1 MTAAAQGGAIQGP
14 ICSPSRIAE
23 LVTQIAELLPGLT
36 YLGEE
41 EVRTVERAYRVAER
55 AHQGQLRLSGE
66 PYISHPLAVAGLLAE
81 MRLDQDALAGA
92 LLHDVVEDT
101 AISAEEIRAEF
112 GDTVEKL
119 VAGVTKLGRIKLHSQ
134 AQVQAENIRKM
145 LIAMAEDLRVV
156 LIKLADRLHNMR
168 TIEYLPPERQRRIA
182 QETAD
187 IYAPLAHR
195 LGMWQMKAELED
207 LAFSVLDPTNY
218 ERVRQEILTQ
228 RRQRE
233 TSLLHAQSRL
243 QAALAEAGI
252 HAEVAGRPKNITS
265 VYRKMQ
271 QAGRSIDEIYDL
283 VALRVICDDIKGCYG
298 SLGVVH
304 SLWKPIPGRFKDYVA
319 MPKGNGYQSLH
330 TTVVGE
336 GGEPVEIQIRT
347 WEMHR
352 TAEEGIAAHWHYKEG
367 TRADQRLDQGFG
379 WLRSLLEWQKELLDA
394 ERFVEHVRLDV
405 FQDEVFV
412 FTPRGDVLSLPSGA
426 TAIDFAYRIH
436 TDVGHRCLG
445 AKVNSRMVPL
455 DYRLQNGDIVEILT
469 TKSERHGPSR
479 DWLNF
484 ARTSSAREKI
494 RQWFKRERREEN
506 VARGKE
512 LLDRELRRMRG
523 LQLAAIPAAR
533 LQELAREFRLP
544 DVVDFFAAIG
554 YGEIAARTVVLRW
567 AAGEEELAERPG
579 SGPPIPLVSRPTP
592 SGGVKVAGLGDLL
605 TNIARCCKPV
615 PGEPIR
621 GYVTRG
627 RGVTVHRDDCVNIRH
642 AGDPRRIVQVEWDA
656 DSRQVYPVRL
666 RIEGRDRTGLLRDVA
681 TAIAETKVNL
691 SGAAVEVEGDHTA
704 VISTVVEVTSLTEL
718 SRLLERLER
727 VHDVHQV
734 MREVG

>member
-1 MTAAAQGGAIQGP
+1 M
-14 ICSPSRIAE
+14 AE
-23 LVTQIAELLPGLT
+23 LSTQFADLAARLD
-36 YLGEE
+36 YLGDA
-41 EVRTVERAYRVAER
+41 EVATVERAYLLAER
-55 AHQGQLRLSGE
+55 AHEGQLRLCGE
-66 PYISHPLAVAGLLAE
+66 PYITHPLAVAVQLAE
-81 MRLDQDALAGA
+81 MHLDPDALAAA

-101 AISAEEIRAEF
+101 QVGSEQIREEF
-112 GDTVEKL
+112 GESVERL
-119 VAGVTKLGRIKLHSQ
+119 VQGVTKLGRIKLHSQ

-168 TIEYLPPERQRRIA
+168 TIAPLPEERQRRIA
-182 QETAD
+182 QETMD

-195 LGMWQMKAELED
+195 LGMGQVKAELED
-207 LAFSVLDPTNY
+207 LAFSVLDHDNY
-218 ERVRQEILTQ
+218 ERVRQEILSQ

-233 TSLLHAQSRL
+233 TALELARARLLQEL
-243 QAALAEAGI
+243 EANGLT
-252 HAEVAGRPKNITS
+252 AEVAGRPKNITS

-271 QAGRSIDEIYDL
+271 QGGRSIGEIYDL
-283 VALRVICDDIKGCYG
+283 VALRVICEDVRSCYG
-298 SLGVVH
+298 ALGVVH
-304 SLWKPIPGRFKDYVA
+304 SLWKPIPGRFKDYIA

-336 GGEPVEIQIRT
+336 AGEPVEIQIRT
-347 WEMHR
+347 REMHR

-367 TRADQRLDQGFG
+367 TPADQRLDAGFG
-379 WLRSLLEWQKELLDA
+379 WLRSLLEWQKEVLDA

-412 FTPRGDVLSLPSGA
+412 FTPKGDVLSLPAGS

-445 AKVNSRMVPL
+445 AKANSRMVPL

-469 TKSERHGPSR
+469 TRSERHGPSR

-506 VARGKE
+506 VARGRE

-523 LQLAAIPAAR
+523 AQLQSIPAAR
-533 LQELAREFRLP
+533 LQELAREFRIPELP
-544 DVVDFFAAIG
+544 DFFAALG
-554 YGEIAARTVVLRW
+554 YGELSARQVVLRW
-567 AAGEEELAERPG
+567 AAGEEAVAPPA
-579 SGPPIPLVSRPTP
+579 SGPAIPLVSRPSP
-592 SGGVKVAGLGDLL
+592 SGGVRVAGLTDLL
-605 TNIARCCKPV
+605 TTVARCCKPV

-627 RGVTVHRDDCVNIRH
+627 RGVSVHRADCVNVMN
-642 AGDPRRIVQVEWDA
+642 AADPRRLVEVEWDR
-656 DSRQVYPVRL
+656 DSHQVYPVRL

-681 TAIAETKVNL
+681 TAIAESKVNL
-691 SGAAVEVEGDHTA
+691 SGAAVEVEGRNQA

-718 SRLLERLER
+718 SRLLERLEGVR
-727 VHDVHQV
+727 DVLQV
-734 MREVG
+734 VREAG

>member
-1 MTAAAQGGAIQGP
+1 MT
-14 ICSPSRIAE
+14 E
-23 LVTQIAELLPGLT
+23 LGLQFADLLPALA
-36 YLGEE
+36 YLGEDD
-41 EVRTVERAYRVAER
+41 VALLRRAYLVAEQ
-55 AHQGQLRLSGE
+55 AHEGQKRLSGE
-66 PYISHPLAVAGLLAE
+66 PYLSHPLAVTKLLAE
-81 MRLDQDALAGA
+81 MRLDTDALAAA

-101 AISAEEIRAEF
+101 AVTSEEIRAEF
-112 GDTVEKL
+112 GSTVEKL
-119 VAGVTKLGRIKLHSQ
+119 VEGVTKLGRIKLHSQ
-134 AQVQAENIRKM
+134 AQIQAENIRKM

-168 TIEYLPPERQRRIA
+168 TIAALPEERQRRIA
-182 QETAD
+182 QETMD

-207 LAFSVLDPTNY
+207 LSFSVLDQENY
-218 ERVRQEILTQ
+218 ERVRQEILSQ

-233 TSLLHAQSRL
+233 TALDQARRRL
-243 QAALAEAGI
+243 GEELELAGI
-252 HAEVAGRPKNITS
+252 PAEVVGRPKNITS
-265 VYRKMQ
+265 VFRKMQ
-271 QAGRSIDEIYDL
+271 QGGRTIGEIYDL
-283 VALRVICDDIKGCYG
+283 VALRVICDDIRGCYG
-298 SLGVVH
+298 ALGVVH

-336 GGEPVEIQIRT
+336 GAEPVEIQIRT
-347 WEMHR
+347 WDMHR

-367 TRADQRLDQGFG
+367 TQANHRLDQGFG

-394 ERFVEHVRLDV
+394 ESFVEHVKLDV

-412 FTPRGDVLSLPSGA
+412 FTPKGDVLSLPSGS

-445 AKVNSRMVPL
+445 AKANSRMVPL
-455 DYRLQNGDIVEILT
+455 DYRLQNGDIVEVLT
-469 TKSERHGPSR
+469 TRSERHGPSR

-484 ARTSSAREKI
+484 AKTSSAREKI

-506 VARGKE
+506 VTRGKE

-523 LQLAAIPAAR
+523 SQLSAIPPTR
-533 LQELAREFRLP
+533 LQELGREFRIP
-544 DVVDFFAAIG
+544 DLTDFFAAIG

-567 AAGEEELAERPG
+567 AAGEEAAVGQSASAP
-579 SGPPIPLVSRPTP
+579 SIPLVSRPTP
-592 SGGVKVAGLGDLL
+592 SGGVRVSGLGDLL

-627 RGVTVHRDDCVNIRH
+627 RGVTVHRDECVNIRH
-642 AGDPRRIVQVEWDA
+642 AGDPRRIVEVEWDA

-681 TAIAETKVNL
+681 TAIAESKVNL

-704 VISTVVEVTSLTEL
+704 VISTVVEVSSLTEL
-718 SRLLERLER
+718 SRLLERLEGVR
-727 VHDVHQV
+727 DVQQV
-734 MREVG
+734 TREVG

>member
-1 MTAAAQGGAIQGP
+1 M
-14 ICSPSRIAE
+14 E
-23 LVTQIAELLPGLT
+23 TQIAEMLPGIS
-36 YLGEE
+36 YLGEA
-41 EVRTVERAYRVAER
+41 EVGTIERAYALAER
-55 AHQGQLRLSGE
+55 AHSGQMRLSGE
-66 PYISHPLAVAGLLAE
+66 PYISHPLAVASLLAD
-81 MRLDQDALAGA
+81 MRLDQDALAAA

-101 AISAEEIRAEF
+101 SITSEQIREEF
-112 GDTVEKL
+112 GETVEKL

-168 TIEYLPPERQRRIA
+168 TIGALPEERQRRIA

-207 LAFSVLDPTNY
+207 LAFSVLDPENY
-218 ERVRQEILTQ
+218 QRVRSEILSL
-228 RRQRE
+228 RKQRE
-233 TSLLHAQSRL
+233 NALEVARARL
-243 QAALAEAGI
+243 ERELTEGGI
-252 HAEVAGRPKNITS
+252 TAEVAGRPKNITS
-265 VYRKMQ
+265 VFRKMQ
-271 QAGRSIDEIYDL
+271 QAGRTIDEIYDL
-283 VALRVICDDIKGCYG
+283 VAIRVICQDVKACYA

-304 SLWKPIPGRFKDYVA
+304 SLWKPIPGRFKDYIA

-330 TTVVGE
+330 TTVVGL

-367 TRADQRLDQGFG
+367 TRSDQRLDQGFG

-412 FTPRGDVLSLPSGA
+412 FTPKGDVLSLPSGA

-445 AKVNSRMVPL
+445 AKANSRMVPL

-469 TKSERHGPSR
+469 TRSERHGPSR

-512 LLDRELRRMRG
+512 LLDRELKRMRG
-523 LQLAAIPAAR
+523 AALASISNAR
-533 LQELAREFRLP
+533 LQQLAQEFRLADP
-544 DVVDFFAAIG
+544 VDFFAAVG
-554 YGEIAARTVVLRW
+554 YGEISARAVVLRW
-567 AAGEEELAERPG
+567 VAGEEDSSPRPG
-579 SGPPIPLVSRPTP
+579 TGPAIPLVSRPTP

-615 PGEPIR
+615 PGEAIR

-642 AGDPRRIVQVEWDA
+642 AGDPRRIVQVEWDE

-666 RIEGRDRTGLLRDVA
+666 RIEGQDRTGLLRDVA
-681 TAIAETKVNL
+681 TAIAESKVNL
-691 SGAAVEVEGDHTA
+691 SGAAVEIEGAGTA

-727 VHDVHQV
+727 IRDVRQV
-734 MREVG
+734 VREVG

>member
-1 MTAAAQGGAIQGP
+1 MTQLG
-14 ICSPSRIAE
+14 
-23 LVTQIAELLPGLT
+23 TQFADLAPHLD
-36 YLGEE
+36 YLGPS
-41 EVRTVERAYRVAER
+41 EVATLERAFAVAEE
-55 AHQGQLRLSGE
+55 AHRGQLRLSGE
-66 PYISHPLAVAGLLAE
+66 PYISHPLAVAQLLAE
-81 MRLDQDALAGA
+81 MHLDTDALAAA

-101 AISAEEIRAEF
+101 AITSEEIREQF
-112 GDTVEKL
+112 GAPVEKL
-119 VAGVTKLGRIKLHSQ
+119 VEGVTKLGRIKLHSQ

-168 TIEYLPPERQRRIA
+168 TIAPLPEERRRRIA
-182 QETAD
+182 QETMD

-195 LGMWQMKAELED
+195 LGMGQVKAELED
-207 LAFSVLDPTNY
+207 LAFSVLDHDNY
-218 ERVRQEILTQ
+218 ERVRQEILS
-228 RRQRE
+228 RRRLRE
-233 TSLLHAQSRL
+233 TALELARERLSRQL
-243 QAALAEAGI
+243 EVAELT
-252 HAEVAGRPKNITS
+252 AEVAGRPKNITS
-265 VYRKMQ
+265 IYRKMQ
-271 QAGRSIDEIYDL
+271 QGGRSIGEIYDL
-283 VALRVICDDIKGCYG
+283 VALRVICEDVKACYG
-298 SLGVVH
+298 ALGVVH
-304 SLWKPIPGRFKDYVA
+304 SLWKPIPGRFKDYIA

-367 TRADQRLDQGFG
+367 TRADQRLDEGFG
-379 WLRSLLEWQKELLDA
+379 WLRSLLEWQKEVLDA

-412 FTPRGDVLSLPSGA
+412 FTPKGDVLSLPAGS

-445 AKVNSRMVPL
+445 AKVNSRMVTL
-455 DYRLQNGDIVEILT
+455 DHRLQNGDIVEILT
-469 TKSERHGPSR
+469 TRSERHGPSR
-479 DWLNF
+479 DWLKF

-506 VARGKE
+506 VARGRE

-523 LQLAAIPAAR
+523 AQLPAIPAGR
-533 LQELAREFRLP
+533 LQELAREFRIPDLP
-544 DVVDFFAAIG
+544 DFFAAIG
-554 YGEIAARTVVLRW
+554 YGEVSARAVVLRW
-567 AAGEEELAERPG
+567 AAAEEGAAAPAA
-579 SGPPIPLVSRPTP
+579 GPAIPLISRPSP
-592 SGGVKVAGLGDLL
+592 GGGVKVAGLGDLL
-605 TNIARCCKPV
+605 TTIARCCKPV

-627 RGVTVHRDDCVNIRH
+627 RGVTVHRTGCANIVH
-642 AGDPRRIVQVEWDA
+642 AADPRRIVQVEWDA

-681 TAIAETKVNL
+681 TAIAESKVNL
-691 SGAAVEVEGDHTA
+691 SGAAVEVESKNQA

-718 SRLLERLER
+718 SRLLERLEGVR
-727 VHDVHQV
+727 DVVQV
-734 MREVG
+734 VREVG

>member
-1 MTAAAQGGAIQGP
+1 M
-14 ICSPSRIAE
+14 
-23 LVTQIAELLPGLT
+23 TQIAELLPGLA

-41 EVRTVERAYRVAER
+41 EVRTIERAYQMAER

-66 PYISHPLAVAGLLAE
+66 PYISHPLAVAALLAE
-81 MRLDQDALAGA
+81 MRLDQDALAAA

-101 AISAEEIRAEF
+101 AVSSEEIRAEF

-168 TIEYLPPERQRRIA
+168 TIAPLPEERRRRIA
-182 QETAD
+182 QETMD

-195 LGMWQMKAELED
+195 LGMGQVKAELED
-207 LAFSVLDPTNY
+207 LAFSVLDHDNY
-218 ERVRQEILTQ
+218 ERVRQEILSQ

-233 TSLLHAQSRL
+233 TALELARERLLQEL
-243 QAALAEAGI
+243 EANGLV
-252 HAEVAGRPKNITS
+252 AEVAGRPKNITS

-271 QAGRSIDEIYDL
+271 QGGRSIGEIYDL
-283 VALRVICDDIKGCYG
+283 VALRVICEDVRSCYG
-298 SLGVVH
+298 ALGVVH
-304 SLWKPIPGRFKDYVA
+304 SLWKPIPGRFKDYIA

-336 GGEPVEIQIRT
+336 AGEPVEIQIRT
-347 WEMHR
+347 REMHR

-367 TRADQRLDQGFG
+367 TRADQRLDAGFG
-379 WLRSLLEWQKELLDA
+379 WLRSLLEWQKEVLDA

-412 FTPRGDVLSLPSGA
+412 FTPKGDVLSLPAGS

-445 AKVNSRMVPL
+445 AKANSRMVPL
-455 DYRLQNGDIVEILT
+455 DYRLQNGDIVEVLT
-469 TKSERHGPSR
+469 TRSERHGPSR

-506 VARGKE
+506 VARGRE

-523 LQLAAIPAAR
+523 AQLQSIPSAR
-533 LQELAREFRLP
+533 LQELAREFRIPELP
-544 DVVDFFAAIG
+544 DFFAALG
-554 YGEIAARTVVLRW
+554 YGELSARQVVLRW
-567 AAGEEELAERPG
+567 AAGEEAGTQPVA
-579 SGPPIPLVSRPTP
+579 GPAIPLVSRPSP
-592 SGGVKVAGLGDLL
+592 SGGVRVAGLTDLL
-605 TNIARCCKPV
+605 TTVARCCKPV

-627 RGVTVHRDDCVNIRH
+627 RGVSVHRADCVNVVN
-642 AGDPRRIVQVEWDA
+642 AADPRRLVEVEWDR

-681 TAIAETKVNL
+681 TAIAESKVNL
-691 SGAAVEVEGDHTA
+691 SGAAVEVEGRNQA

-718 SRLLERLER
+718 SRLLERLEGVR
-727 VHDVHQV
+727 DVVQV
-734 MREVG
+734 VREAG

>member
-1 MTAAAQGGAIQGP
+1 
-14 ICSPSRIAE
+14 
-23 LVTQIAELLPGLT
+23 
-36 YLGEE
+36 
-41 EVRTVERAYRVAER
+41 
-55 AHQGQLRLSGE
+55 
-66 PYISHPLAVAGLLAE
+66 AVAILLAE
-81 MRLDQDALAGA
+81 MRLDTDALAAA

-101 AISAEEIRAEF
+101 AVTSEEIRAEF
-112 GDTVEKL
+112 GSTVEKL
-119 VAGVTKLGRIKLHSQ
+119 VEGVTKLGRIKLHSQ
-134 AQVQAENIRKM
+134 AQIQAENIRKM

-168 TIEYLPPERQRRIA
+168 TIAALPEERQRRIA
-182 QETAD
+182 QETMD

-207 LAFSVLDPTNY
+207 LSFSVLDHDNY
-218 ERVRQEILTQ
+218 ERVRQEILSQ

-233 TSLLHAQSRL
+233 TALDQARRRL
-243 QAALAEAGI
+243 GEELERAGI
-252 HAEVAGRPKNITS
+252 RAEVGGRPKNITS
-265 VYRKMQ
+265 VFRKMQ
-271 QAGRSIDEIYDL
+271 QGGRTIGEIYDL
-283 VALRVICDDIKGCYG
+283 VALRVICDDIRGCYG
-298 SLGVVH
+298 ALGVVH

-336 GGEPVEIQIRT
+336 GAEPVEIQIRT
-347 WEMHR
+347 GAMHR

-367 TRADQRLDQGFG
+367 TQSNQRLDQGFS

-394 ERFVEHVRLDV
+394 ESFVEHVKLDV

-412 FTPRGDVLSLPSGA
+412 FTPKGDVLSLPSGA

-455 DYRLQNGDIVEILT
+455 DYRLQNGDIVEVLT
-469 TKSERHGPSR
+469 TRSERHGPSR

-512 LLDRELRRMRG
+512 LLDRELRRMRSS
-523 LQLAAIPAAR
+523 QLSAIPPPR
-533 LQELAREFRLP
+533 LQELAREFRIP
-544 DVVDFFAAIG
+544 DLTDFFAAVG

-567 AAGEEELAERPG
+567 AAGEEAAAGQPAPAP
-579 SGPPIPLVSRPTP
+579 SIPLVSRPTP
-592 SGGVKVAGLGDLL
+592 SGGVRVAGLGDLL

-627 RGVTVHRDDCVNIRH
+627 RGVTVHRDECVNIRH
-642 AGDPRRIVQVEWDA
+642 AGDPRRIVEVEWDA

-681 TAIAETKVNL
+681 TAIAESKVNL
-691 SGAAVEVEGDHTA
+691 SGAAVEVEGGHTA
-704 VISTVVEVTSLTEL
+704 VISTVVEVSSLTEL
-718 SRLLERLER
+718 SRLLERLEGVR
-727 VHDVHQV
+727 DVQQV

>member
-1 MTAAAQGGAIQGP
+1 
-14 ICSPSRIAE
+14 
-23 LVTQIAELLPGLT
+23 
-36 YLGEE
+36 
-41 EVRTVERAYRVAER
+41 
-55 AHQGQLRLSGE
+55 AHAGQMRLSGE
-66 PYISHPLAVAGLLAE
+66 PYLSHPQAVATLLAE
-81 MRLDQDALAGA
+81 MRLDTDALAAA

-101 AISAEEIRAEF
+101 AVTSEEIRAEF
-112 GDTVEKL
+112 GSTVEKL
-119 VAGVTKLGRIKLHSQ
+119 VEGVTKLGRIKLHSQ
-134 AQVQAENIRKM
+134 AQIQAENIRKM

-168 TIEYLPPERQRRIA
+168 TIAALPEERQRRIA
-182 QETAD
+182 QETMD

-207 LAFSVLDPTNY
+207 LSFSVLDHDNY
-218 ERVRQEILTQ
+218 ERVRQEILSQ

-233 TSLLHAQSRL
+233 TALDQARRRL
-243 QAALAEAGI
+243 GEELERAGI
-252 HAEVAGRPKNITS
+252 RAEVGGRPKNITS
-265 VYRKMQ
+265 VFRKMQ
-271 QAGRSIDEIYDL
+271 QGGRTIGEIYDL
-283 VALRVICDDIKGCYG
+283 VALRVICDDIRGCYG
-298 SLGVVH
+298 ALGVVH

-336 GGEPVEIQIRT
+336 GAEPVEIQIRT
-347 WEMHR
+347 GAMHR

-367 TRADQRLDQGFG
+367 TQSNQRLDQGFS

-394 ERFVEHVRLDV
+394 ESFVEHVKLDV

-412 FTPRGDVLSLPSGA
+412 FTPKGDVLSLPSGA

-455 DYRLQNGDIVEILT
+455 DYRLQNGDIVEVLT
-469 TKSERHGPSR
+469 TRSERHGPSR

-484 ARTSSAREKI
+484 AKTSSAREKI

-512 LLDRELRRMRG
+512 LLDRELRRMRSS
-523 LQLAAIPAAR
+523 QLSAIPPPR
-533 LQELAREFRLP
+533 LQELAREFRIP
-544 DVVDFFAAIG
+544 DLTDFFAAVG

-567 AAGEEELAERPG
+567 AAGEEAAAGQSAPAP
-579 SGPPIPLVSRPTP
+579 SIPLVSRPTP
-592 SGGVKVAGLGDLL
+592 SGGVRVAGLGDLL

-627 RGVTVHRDDCVNIRH
+627 RGVTVHRDECVNIRH
-642 AGDPRRIVQVEWDA
+642 AGDPRRIVEVEWDA

-681 TAIAETKVNL
+681 TAIAESKVNL
-691 SGAAVEVEGDHTA
+691 SGAAVEVEGGHTA
-704 VISTVVEVTSLTEL
+704 VISTVVEVSSLTEL
-718 SRLLERLER
+718 SRLLERLEGVR
-727 VHDVHQV
+727 DVHQV

>member
-1 MTAAAQGGAIQGP
+1 M
-14 ICSPSRIAE
+14 
-23 LVTQIAELLPGLT
+23 TQIAELLPGLA
-36 YLGEE
+36 YLGED
-41 EVRTVERAYRVAER
+41 EVRTVERAYLLADR
-55 AHQGQLRLSGE
+55 AHQGQMRLSGE
-66 PYISHPLAVAGLLAE
+66 PYITHPLAVVELLAE
-81 MRLDQDALAGA
+81 MRLDQDALAA
-92 LLHDVVEDT
+92 AFLHDVVEDT
-101 AISAEEIRAEF
+101 AITSEEIRAEF
-112 GDTVEKL
+112 GETVEKL

-168 TIEYLPPERQRRIA
+168 TISALPEERQRRIA

-207 LAFSVLDPTNY
+207 LAFSVLDSGNY
-218 ERVRQEILTQ
+218 ERVRAEVESQ
-228 RRQRE
+228 RLQRE
-233 TSLLHAQSRL
+233 TSLQQARINLE
-243 QAALAEAGI
+243 AALKEAGI
-252 HAEVAGRPKNITS
+252 NAEVAGRPKNITS
-265 VYRKMQ
+265 VFRKMQ

-283 VALRVICDDIKGCYG
+283 VALRVICDDIKACYG
-298 SLGVVH
+298 SLGVAH

-330 TTVVGE
+330 TSVVGE

-445 AKVNSRMVPL
+445 AKVNSRMVSL

-469 TKSERHGPSR
+469 TKSERRGPSR

-523 LQLAAIPAAR
+523 LQLATITGPR

-544 DVVDFFAAIG
+544 EVVDFFAAIG
-554 YGEIAARTVVLRW
+554 YGEVAARTVVLRW
-567 AAGEEELAERPG
+567 AAGEEEPPPK
-579 SGPPIPLVSRPTP
+579 SGGAAIPLVSRPTP
-592 SGGVKVAGLGDLL
+592 SGGVRVAGLGDLL

-656 DSRQVYPVRL
+656 ESRQVYPVRL

-691 SGAAVEVEGDHTA
+691 SGAAVEVEGGHTA
-704 VISTVVEVTSLTEL
+704 VISTVVEVASLTEL

-727 VHDVHQV
+727 VRDVQQV
-734 MREVG
+734 VREVG

>member
-1 MTAAAQGGAIQGP
+1 MT
-14 ICSPSRIAE
+14 E
-23 LVTQIAELLPGLT
+23 LGLQFADLLPALS
-36 YLGEE
+36 YLGQD
-41 EVRTVERAYRVAER
+41 EVALLRRAYQVAEQ
-55 AHQGQLRLSGE
+55 AHEGQMRLSGE
-66 PYISHPLAVAGLLAE
+66 PYLSHPLAVTKLLAE
-81 MRLDQDALAGA
+81 MRLDTDALAAA

-101 AISAEEIRAEF
+101 AVTSDDIRAEF
-112 GDTVEKL
+112 GSTVEKL
-119 VAGVTKLGRIKLHSQ
+119 VEGVTKLGRIKLHSQ
-134 AQVQAENIRKM
+134 AQIQAENIRKM

-168 TIEYLPPERQRRIA
+168 TIAPLSEERQRRIA
-182 QETAD
+182 QETMD

-207 LAFSVLDPTNY
+207 LSFSVLDHENY
-218 ERVRQEILTQ
+218 ERVRQEMLSQ

-233 TSLLHAQSRL
+233 TALDQARRRL
-243 QAALAEAGI
+243 GEELGLAGI
-252 HAEVAGRPKNITS
+252 RAEVVGRPKNITS
-265 VYRKMQ
+265 VFRKMQ
-271 QAGRSIDEIYDL
+271 QGGRTIGEIYDL
-283 VALRVICDDIKGCYG
+283 VALRVICDDIRGCYG
-298 SLGVVH
+298 ALGVVH
-304 SLWKPIPGRFKDYVA
+304 SLWKPIPGRFKDYIA

-336 GGEPVEIQIRT
+336 GAEPVEIQIRT
-347 WEMHR
+347 WDMHR

-367 TRADQRLDQGFG
+367 TQANHRLDQGFG

-394 ERFVEHVRLDV
+394 ESFVEHVKLDV

-412 FTPRGDVLSLPSGA
+412 FTPKGDVLSLPSGS

-445 AKVNSRMVPL
+445 AKANSRMVPL
-455 DYRLQNGDIVEILT
+455 DYRLQNGDIVEVLT

-484 ARTSSAREKI
+484 AKTSSAREKI

-506 VARGKE
+506 VTRGKE

-523 LQLAAIPAAR
+523 SQLSAIPPTR
-533 LQELAREFRLP
+533 LQELGREFRIP
-544 DVVDFFAAIG
+544 DLTDFFAAIG

-567 AAGEEELAERPG
+567 AAGEEAAVGQSASAP
-579 SGPPIPLVSRPTP
+579 SIPLVSRPTP
-592 SGGVKVAGLGDLL
+592 SGGVRVSGLGDLL

-627 RGVTVHRDDCVNIRH
+627 RGVTVHRDECVNIRH
-642 AGDPRRIVQVEWDA
+642 AGDPRRIVEVEWDA

-681 TAIAETKVNL
+681 TAIAESKVNL

-704 VISTVVEVTSLTEL
+704 VISTVVEVSSLTEL
-718 SRLLERLER
+718 SRLLERLEGVR
-727 VHDVHQV
+727 DVQQV

>member
-1 MTAAAQGGAIQGP
+1 MG
-14 ICSPSRIAE
+14 
-23 LVTQIAELLPGLT
+23 TQFADLLPALS
-36 YLGEE
+36 YLGEDE
-41 EVRTVERAYRVAER
+41 IAVLRR
-55 AHQGQLRLSGE
+55 AHQVAEQAHAGQMRLSGE
-66 PYISHPLAVAGLLAE
+66 PYLSHPQAVAMLLAE
-81 MRLDQDALAGA
+81 MRLDTDAVAAA

-101 AISAEEIRAEF
+101 AVTSEEIRAEF
-112 GDTVEKL
+112 GSTVEKL
-119 VAGVTKLGRIKLHSQ
+119 VEGVTKLGRIKLHSQ
-134 AQVQAENIRKM
+134 AQIQAENIRKM

-168 TIEYLPPERQRRIA
+168 TIAALPEERQRRIA
-182 QETAD
+182 QETMD

-207 LAFSVLDPTNY
+207 LSFSVLDHDNY
-218 ERVRQEILTQ
+218 ERVRQEILSQ

-233 TSLLHAQSRL
+233 TALDQARMRL
-243 QAALAEAGI
+243 GEELERAGI
-252 HAEVAGRPKNITS
+252 RAEVGGRPKNITS
-265 VYRKMQ
+265 VFRKMQ
-271 QAGRSIDEIYDL
+271 QGGRTIGEIYDL
-283 VALRVICDDIKGCYG
+283 VALRVICDDIRGCYG
-298 SLGVVH
+298 ALGVVH

-336 GGEPVEIQIRT
+336 GAEPVEIQIRT
-347 WEMHR
+347 GDMHR

-367 TRADQRLDQGFG
+367 TQSNQRLDQGFS

-394 ERFVEHVRLDV
+394 ESFVEHVKLDV

-412 FTPRGDVLSLPSGA
+412 FTPKGDVLSLPSGA

-455 DYRLQNGDIVEILT
+455 DYRLQNGDIVEVLT
-469 TKSERHGPSR
+469 TRSERHGPSR

-512 LLDRELRRMRG
+512 LLDRELRRMRSS
-523 LQLAAIPAAR
+523 QLSAISPPR
-533 LQELAREFRLP
+533 LQELAREFRIP
-544 DVVDFFAAIG
+544 DLTDFFAAVG

-567 AAGEEELAERPG
+567 AAGEEAAAGQPAPAP
-579 SGPPIPLVSRPTP
+579 SIPLVSRPTP
-592 SGGVKVAGLGDLL
+592 SGGVRVAGLGDLL

-627 RGVTVHRDDCVNIRH
+627 RGVTVHRDECVNIRH
-642 AGDPRRIVQVEWDA
+642 AGDPRRIVEVEWDA

-681 TAIAETKVNL
+681 TAIAESKVNL
-691 SGAAVEVEGDHTA
+691 SGAAVEVEGGHTA
-704 VISTVVEVTSLTEL
+704 VISTVVEVSSLTEL
-718 SRLLERLER
+718 SRLLERLEGVR
-727 VHDVHQV
+727 DVQQV

>member
-1 MTAAAQGGAIQGP
+1 MEPWAADWNIQ
-14 ICSPSRIAE
+14 SPTRLTE
-23 LVTQIAELLPGLT
+23 LGTQLAELLPGLG
-36 YLGEE
+36 YLGQDEI
-41 EVRTVERAYRVAER
+41 RTLERAYEIAER
-55 AHQGQLRLSGE
+55 AHQGQMRLSGE
-66 PYISHPLAVAGLLAE
+66 PYITHPLAVVALLAE
-81 MRLDQDALAGA
+81 MRLDQDALAAA

-101 AISAEEIRAEF
+101 TVTSDEIRQEF
-112 GDTVEKL
+112 GETVEKL

-168 TIEYLPPERQRRIA
+168 TISALPVDRQRRIA

-207 LAFSVLDPTNY
+207 LSFSVLDHENY
-218 ERVRQEILTQ
+218 ERVRAEILSQ

-233 TSLLHAQSRL
+233 TALEQARARL
-243 QAALAEAGI
+243 GSELELAGI
-252 HAEVAGRPKNITS
+252 RAEVAGRPKNITS
-265 VYRKMQ
+265 VFRKMQ
-271 QAGRSIDEIYDL
+271 QGGRSIGEIYDL
-283 VALRVICDDIKGCYG
+283 VALRVICEDIRGCYG
-298 SLGVVH
+298 ALGVVH
-304 SLWKPIPGRFKDYVA
+304 SLWKPIPGRFKDYIA

-336 GGEPVEIQIRT
+336 GAEPVEIQIRT
-347 WEMHR
+347 SEMHR

-367 TRADQRLDQGFG
+367 TQANQRLDQGFG

-394 ERFVEHVRLDV
+394 ERIVEHVRLDV

-412 FTPRGDVLSLPSGA
+412 FTPKGDVLSLPSGA

-445 AKVNSRMVPL
+445 AKINSRMAPL

-484 ARTSSAREKI
+484 AKTSSAREKI

-506 VARGKE
+506 VARGRE

-523 LQLAAIPAAR
+523 LQLASIPAPR
-533 LQELAREFRLP
+533 LQELAKEFRTP
-544 DVVDFFAAIG
+544 DLIDFFAAVG

-567 AAGEEELAERPG
+567 AAGEEDAAPPRTPG
-579 SGPPIPLVSRPTP
+579 TSIPLVSRPTP

-627 RGVTVHRDDCVNIRH
+627 RGVTVHRDECVNIRH
-642 AGDPRRIVQVEWDA
+642 AGDPRRIVEVEWDE

-681 TAIAETKVNL
+681 TAIAESKVNL
-691 SGAAVEVEGDHTA
+691 SGAAVEVEGDHSA
-704 VISTVVEVTSLTEL
+704 VISTVVEVASLTEL
-718 SRLLERLER
+718 SRLLERLEGIR
-727 VHDVHQV
+727 DVQQV

>member
-1 MTAAAQGGAIQGP
+1 M
-14 ICSPSRIAE
+14 E
-23 LVTQIAELLPGLT
+23 TQIAELLPGIS
-36 YLGEE
+36 YLGED
-41 EVRTVERAYRVAER
+41 EVRTIERAYALAER
-55 AHQGQLRLSGE
+55 AHSGQMRLSGE
-66 PYISHPLAVAGLLAE
+66 PYISHPLAVASLLAE
-81 MRLDQDALAGA
+81 MRLDQDALAAA

-101 AISAEEIRAEF
+101 SITSEQIREEF
-112 GDTVEKL
+112 GETVEKL

-168 TIEYLPPERQRRIA
+168 TIGALPEDRRRRIA

-207 LAFSVLDPTNY
+207 LAFSVLDPENY
-218 ERVRQEILTQ
+218 QRVRSEILSQ

-233 TSLLHAQSRL
+233 HALEVARARLETEL
-243 QAALAEAGI
+243 QAAGI
-252 HAEVAGRPKNITS
+252 RAEVAGRPKNITS
-265 VYRKMQ
+265 VFRKMQ
-271 QAGRSIDEIYDL
+271 QAGRTIDEIYDL
-283 VALRVICDDIKGCYG
+283 VAIRVICQDVKACYAT
-298 SLGVVH
+298 LGVVH
-304 SLWKPIPGRFKDYVA
+304 SLWKPIPGRFKDYIA

-367 TRADQRLDQGFG
+367 TRSDQRLDQGFG

-412 FTPRGDVLSLPSGA
+412 FTPKGDVLSLPSGA

-512 LLDRELRRMRG
+512 LLDRELKRMRG
-523 LQLAAIPAAR
+523 AALSSIPSAR
-533 LQELAREFRLP
+533 LQQLAQEFRLADP
-544 DVVDFFAAIG
+544 VDFFAAVG
-554 YGEIAARTVVLRW
+554 YGEISARTVVLRW
-567 AAGEEELAERPG
+567 VAGEEDASPRPG
-579 SGPPIPLVSRPTP
+579 TGPAIPLTSRPTP
-592 SGGVKVAGLGDLL
+592 SGGVRVAGLGDLL

-615 PGEPIR
+615 PGEAIR

-642 AGDPRRIVQVEWDA
+642 AGDPRRIVQVEWDE

-681 TAIAETKVNL
+681 TAIAESKVNL
-691 SGAAVEVEGDHTA
+691 SGAAVEIEGASSA

-727 VHDVHQV
+727 IRDVRQV
-734 MREVG
+734 VREVG